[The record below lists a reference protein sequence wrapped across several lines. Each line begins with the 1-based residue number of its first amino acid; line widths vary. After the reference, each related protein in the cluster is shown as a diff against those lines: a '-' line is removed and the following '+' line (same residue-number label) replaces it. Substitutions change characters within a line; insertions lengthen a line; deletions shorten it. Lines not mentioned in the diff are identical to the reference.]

1 MKRYFTTHFRLTLL
15 IALLVTSIAPLA
27 AMTVDEVP
35 NVHVADRTQYVSNPS
50 GVLSPAAVSRLNSE
64 IGSLWRDTSVELV
77 VVAVDQVDSSTT
89 PEEFA
94 TRLFEKWGIG
104 KSDKDN
110 GVLLLLSP
118 GDNAAIIRTGYGV
131 EGALPDITA
140 GRIIRN
146 VMFPLYREGKF
157 DEGTIAG
164 VGKISEVLRDP
175 KVGEELQSKYANDSR
190 RGVDDDLSGAE
201 LFRMYLGF
209 AAFVAVAMLVLVIYA
224 IASSKRLDDVQRYR
238 VLDQYRTVALFALFL
253 TLGMALPAFLLLAW
267 KMKKVRR
274 HKRDCPHCGT
284 RMELID
290 EEHDNDYLTPAQDT
304 EERINSIDYDVWHCP
319 KCHQTEVLP
328 YINRQTAYSVC
339 DRCGARAM
347 SLVDRRTLRQP
358 TVSTEG
364 EGVDIYICKNCGNQR
379 QKRFRIPKKPD
390 PAAAVAAGAVLG
402 SMMGGGRS
410 GGGGGFSGGSFGG
423 GMTGGGG
430 AGGRW

>member
-1 MKRYFTTHFRLTLL
+1 MYKNIFIKISIL
-15 IALLVTSIAPLA
+15 IITIVYICTPINAITI
-27 AMTVDEVP
+27 DQVP
-35 NVHVADRTQYVSNPS
+35 NVHVSDRTQYVSNPS
-50 GVLSPAAVSRLNSE
+50 GVLSAEAVRNMNND
-64 IGSLWRDTSVELV
+64 IASLWADTSVELV
-77 VVAVDQVDSSTT
+77 VVAVDKVDSSMT

-104 KSDKDN
+104 KKDKDN
-110 GVLLLLSP
+110 GVLLLLSRD
-118 GDNAAIIRTGYGV
+118 DNAAIIRTGYGV

-146 VMFPLYREGKF
+146 EMFPHYRNGHF
-157 DEGTIAG
+157 DEGTLAGIASIS
-164 VGKISEVLRDP
+164 KILRDP
-175 KVGEELQSKYANDSR
+175 KLADELKSRYANDSR
-190 RGVDDDLSGAE
+190 LNKNDELSGGE
-201 LFRMYLGF
+201 LFNIYLGF
-209 AAFVAVAMLVLVIYA
+209 SATVAAGLLLLVLYA
-224 IASSKRLDDVQRYR
+224 IVSTKKLDDVQRYR
-238 VLDQYRTVALFALFL
+238 SLDQYRTLTLFASFL
-253 TLGMALPAFLLLAW
+253 TLGMALPAFLTLVV

-284 RMELID
+284 RMQLID

-328 YINRQTAYSVC
+328 YIKRESDYSVC

-358 TVSTEG
+358 TVNTEG
-364 EGVDIYICKNCGNQR
+364 EGVDIYICKNCGNQNHR
-379 QKRFRIPKKPD
+379 RFRIAKKPD
-390 PAAAVAAGAVLG
+390 PTATVAAGAILG
-402 SMMGGGRS
+402 SMMGRGGSS
-410 GGGGGFSGGSFGG
+410 GGGFGGGSFGG

>member
-1 MKRYFTTHFRLTLL
+1 MKANILRILLLTLVI
-15 IALLVTSIAPLA
+15 IATPLGIT
-27 AMTVDEVP
+27 AMTIDEIP

-50 GVLSPAAVSRLNSE
+50 GVLSPAAVRALNSK
-64 IGSLWRDTSVELV
+64 IGTLWADTSVEFV
-77 VVAVDQVDSSTT
+77 VVAVDEVDPSMT

-94 TRLFEKWGIG
+94 TKLFEKWGIG

-110 GVLLLLSP
+110 GLLLLLST

-131 EGALPDITA
+131 EGALPDIIA

-146 VMFPLYREGKF
+146 DMFPLYREGKF

-164 VGKISEVLRDP
+164 VDRITEVLTNP
-175 KVGEELQSKYANDSR
+175 ELAEELKSKYANDSR
-190 RGVDDDLSGAE
+190 RGVADDDLDGEE
-201 LFRMYLGF
+201 LFNMYLGF
-209 AAFVAVAMLVLVIYA
+209 AAVVGCGLLLLVVYML
-224 IASSKRLDDVQRYR
+224 SSTRRLDDVQRYR
-238 VLDQYRTVALFALFL
+238 TLEQYRALTLFGAFL
-253 TLGMALPAFLLLAW
+253 TIGMALPAFLLLAW
-267 KMKKVRR
+267 KMHRIRR

-328 YINRQTAYSVC
+328 YINRQNNYTVC

-358 TVSTEG
+358 TVRTEG
-364 EGVDIYICKNCGNQR
+364 EGVDIYMCKNCGNQHN
-379 QKRFRIPKKPD
+379 KRFRIPKKPD

-402 SMMGGGRS
+402 SMMGGRG